1 MANSSFFQKTNNV
14 LPSFVPYYQWA
25 GWGDK
30 QGAASV
36 NNIFLDLNADGFNDI
51 IMHFQSGQNPETFAT
66 VQVGPSPNR
75 LVVFLSDGNGGFVD
89 GDQLVFSSQNPISL
103 EGSSRKVVAG
113 DLNDDGYPDVLYAVN
128 REDGRSGQPAETNA
142 AFASVLL
149 SQANGKYTH
158 INVGVENWYHSA
170 GIVNGD
176 SGPEIWLGGYFQSSG
191 TIFRDATTQVASGF
205 GYSLDNATGTFS
217 SVIQVPAHANTFTP
231 IPNTESSS
239 VTEKVV
245 SVVDAFSNGVQTG
258 SGLGLFTKNDDP
270 SWTMVSS
277 YLPQSTVTVNYVSYT
292 RNEGLS
298 TLTEIDGSPILAYG
312 HSASSTMELF
322 PDSIPVAVFKA
333 NGSIIRSPRNDGSY
347 YEDDG
352 QAFSRLEFYSTEN
365 QTLTPLSVRVLD
377 EDTQQNINF
386 FDCIDLTND
395 GLIDLAVYPYSNSG
409 APIVYVNTGAGV
421 FAKLDDQKLPQTT
434 TNWGS
439 SASSDFFDY
448 NNDGILDLIV
458 GPMNGIQL
466 NHLQQDWILYEGTS
480 HLSMNDYSSA
490 ITINDRIE
498 SSMIKTWAGDD
509 TIFDLNANPNSTEI
523 NAGDG
528 IDTIIYSLS
537 VDNYSATEIGESI
550 IVTPI
555 DPSNGGADTLIS
567 IETLQFSDGVAQLT
581 DLIRPEDI
589 DRGIYRFFNVDTGT
603 HFLSGS
609 TVERD
614 SVINNLDSFNFE
626 GPTFRAA
633 DPTNAAAD
641 TVFRFFNTQTGT
653 HFFTQSTVERDNIL
667 DTLPQFSFEGEAY
680 KGYTEQVDG
689 SIPLYRFFNTQT
701 GTHFY
706 TAAEAEKDSIVA
718 NLPSFNFE
726 GTAYWVDPV
735 MG

>member
-1 MANSSFFQKTNNV
+1 MSDTNFFSKTNNV
-14 LPSFVPYYQWA
+14 LPSLAPYYKWT
-25 GWGDK
+25 GWGDR
-30 QGAASV
+30 QGASSV
-36 NNIFLDLNADGFNDI
+36 NNAFLDLNSDGFNDI
-51 IMHFQSGQNPETFAT
+51 LLHFQSGQNSETHGT
-66 VQVGPSPNR
+66 VQVGASPNR
-75 LVVFLSDGNGGFVD
+75 LVILLSDGNGGFID
-89 GDQLVFSSQNPISL
+89 GNQAIFSSQEAISL
-103 EGSSRKVVAG
+103 EGSSRKVVIG
-113 DLNDDGYPDVLYAVN
+113 DLNDDNSPDVLYAVN

-142 AFASVLL
+142 ALSSVLL
-149 SQANGKYTH
+149 SQPDGKYSH
-158 INVGVENWYHSA
+158 VKVGVENWYHSA
-170 GIVNGD
+170 GIVNGA

-205 GYSLDNATGTFS
+205 GYSFDNVTSTFS
-217 SVIQVPAHANTFTP
+217 SVFQVPAHANTFVP
-231 IPNTESSS
+231 ISNKENTS
-239 VTEKVV
+239 VHEKIV
-245 SVVDAFSNGVQTG
+245 SVVDAFSNGSQTG
-258 SGLGLFTKNDDP
+258 SGIGLFVKADSSTWN
-270 SWTMVSS
+270 MVSS
-277 YLPQSTVTVNYVSYT
+277 YLPQSTITVNYVSYT

-298 TLTEIDGSPILAYG
+298 TLTEINGSPIIAYG
-312 HSASSTMELF
+312 HSASNTMELF
-322 PDSIPVAVFKA
+322 PNSIPVAVLKA
-333 NGSIIRSPRNDGSY
+333 NGSIIRSPRDDGAY

-365 QTLTPLSVRVLD
+365 QTLTPLSVRILD

-421 FAKLDDQKLPQTT
+421 FAKLDNQKLPQTT
-434 TNWGS
+434 NNWGS

-466 NHLQQDWILYEGTS
+466 NHSQQDWILYQGTS
-480 HLSMNDYSSA
+480 HLSMEDYPNA

-498 SSMIKTWAGDD
+498 SSIIKTWAGDD
-509 TIFDLNANPNSTEI
+509 IIFDLNANSNSTEI

-528 IDTIIYSLS
+528 NDSVVYSLS
-537 VDNYSATEIGESI
+537 VDNYQATEIGKSI
-550 IVTPI
+550 VVTPI
-555 DPSNGGADTLIS
+555 NPSNGGADTLIS
-567 IETLQFSDGVAQLT
+567 VEILQFSDGVAQLT

-626 GPTFRAA
+626 GPTFKAA
-633 DPTNAAAD
+633 DPSNPAAD

-667 DTLPQFSFEGEAY
+667 DTIPQFNFEGEAY

>member
-1 MANSSFFQKTNNV
+1 MTNSNFFHKTNNV
-14 LPSFVPYYQWA
+14 LPSFAPYYQWA

-30 QGAASV
+30 QHAASV
-36 NNIFLDLNADGFNDI
+36 NNIFLDLNADGFNDM

-89 GDQLVFSSQNPISL
+89 GDQLVFSSQNAISL

-113 DLNDDGYPDVLYAVN
+113 DLNNDGYPDVLYAVN
-128 REDGRSGQPAETNA
+128 REDGRSGQPPETNA

-149 SQANGKYTH
+149 SQGNGKYSH
-158 INVGVENWYHSA
+158 LNVGVENWYHSA

-191 TIFRDATTQVASGF
+191 HIYRDDKTQVASGF
-205 GYSLDNATGTFS
+205 GYSFDNVSNTFS
-217 SVIQVPAHANTFTP
+217 AVIQVPAHANTFTP

-258 SGLGLFTKNDDP
+258 SGLGLFSKNDDP

-322 PDSIPVAVFKA
+322 PNSIPVAAFLA
-333 NGSIIRSPRNDGSY
+333 SGAIIPSPRNDGAY
-347 YEDDG
+347 YQDDG
-352 QAFSRLEFYSTEN
+352 QGFSKFEFYSTEN
-365 QTLTPLSVRVLD
+365 QTLTPLAVQILD

-395 GLIDLAVYPYSNSG
+395 NLIDLVVYPYSNIG
-409 APIVYVNTGAGV
+409 APIVYINTGAGI
-421 FAKLDDQKLPQTT
+421 FARLDDQKLPQEP
-434 TNWGS
+434 TNWGDQ
-439 SASSDFFDY
+439 ASSQFFDY
-448 NNDGILDLIV
+448 NGDGIHDLII
-458 GPMNGIQL
+458 GPMNGVQVDPSV
-466 NHLQQDWILYEGTS
+466 NPHQDWLLYEGTS
-480 HLSMNDYSSA
+480 HLSMDDYSSA

-528 IDTIIYSLS
+528 IDTIVYSLS
-537 VDNYSATEIGESI
+537 VDNYSATETGKSI
-550 IVTPI
+550 IVTPT

-567 IETLQFSDGVAQLT
+567 VETLQFSDGVAQLT
-581 DLIRPEDI
+581 DLVRPEDI

-614 SVINNLDSFNFE
+614 SVINNLDAFNFE

-667 DTLPQFSFEGEAY
+667 ETLPQFSFEG
-680 KGYTEQVDG
+680 
-689 SIPLYRFFNTQT
+689 
-701 GTHFY
+701 
-706 TAAEAEKDSIVA
+706 
-718 NLPSFNFE
+718 
-726 GTAYWVDPV
+726 
-735 MG
+735 